1 VFVKEMAMTMGLQES
16 GDKTVQVWLAR
27 FSAGEFAMSHNDND

>member
-16 GDKTVQVWLAR
+16 GDKTVQVGWPGNPQVNLP
-27 FSAGEFAMSHNDND
+27 